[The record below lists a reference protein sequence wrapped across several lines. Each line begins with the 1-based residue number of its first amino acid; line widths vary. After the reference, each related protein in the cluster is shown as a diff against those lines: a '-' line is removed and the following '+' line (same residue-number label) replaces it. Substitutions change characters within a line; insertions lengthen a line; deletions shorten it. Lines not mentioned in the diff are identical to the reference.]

1 MSNDIIEFDLP
12 KASPSII
19 MVTGVGGGGSNA
31 VNHMYEMGIT
41 DVTFM
46 VCNTDKQ
53 ALSRSAVPVKVRLG
67 SEGLGAGNRPEK
79 GREAALDN
87 IEDVKDIFREN
98 GTRMVFITAG
108 MGGGTGTGAA
118 PVIAKAAKDM
128 GILTVAIVTIPFRSE
143 GPKRINQAIV
153 GIQEI
158 KDSVD
163 SLLIVNNENIQEI
176 YGKLTLSEAFGKAD
190 DILATAAKGIAEI
203 ITEDYYINV
212 DFADVET
219 VMRDSGIA
227 LMGSARGSGDDR
239 AISVTE
245 EALSSPLLNHKDIKG
260 AKNILLNIRSGE
272 TEVTMDELYQITEYI
287 QKRTGTGADLIWGAG
302 RDETLGDDISV
313 TIVATGFEITSEEDL
328 YALEFGSTVQK
339 VISEMKDQA
348 ELTTECASESTTD
361 EQEIDV
367 VIEIDNTPEDKEI
380 VEPAFKLGVNTGL
393 VEQIVVE
400 EIDIDE
406 LEKTPAYLRR
416 KVTNQTIAPEGGKA
430 SRIVFRDDSAV
441 KERSSGLLFG
451 EE

>member
-87 IEDVKDIFREN
+87 IEDVKEIFREN

-143 GPKRINQAIV
+143 GPKRINQAII

-260 AKNILLNIRSGE
+260 AKNILLNIRSGNN
-272 TEVTMDELYQITEYI
+272 EVTMDELYQITEYI

-302 RDETLGDDISV
+302 RDQSLGDDISV
-313 TIVATGFEITSEEDL
+313 TIVATGFEITSEEDM
-328 YALEFGSTVQK
+328 YAPEFGSAVK
-339 VISEMKDQA
+339 KIIAERMDQMEGSPV
-348 ELTTECASESTTD
+348 ELADNQECDKTD
-361 EQEIDV
+361 EVEDV
-367 VIEIDNTPEDKEI
+367 VEDKS
-380 VEPAFKLGVNTGL
+380 EPEVIEVVFKPV
-393 VEQIVVE
+393 VSVDVVDPIVVE

-406 LEKTPAYLRR
+406 MEKTPAYLRR
-416 KVTNQTIAPEGGKA
+416 QTTTHTTTPDGGKA
-430 SRIVFRDDSAV
+430 SRIVFRDDSSV
-441 KERSSGLLFG
+441 KERSSALLFG
-451 EE
+451 DE